1 MSKESML
8 VTGAGGFIGG
18 NAVRLMSDMG
28 HEVTANVSP
37 NTPDTRRREL
47 AQYGQVVSMDL
58 TTGDVFSLI
67 DKQEL
72 VLNFAGMDGN
82 MRYKRD
88 HSDEMLRVNMEVTN
102 NILDA
107 VSRSPLSPRVLL
119 ISSTDIYL
127 PSDAPISESSPKIPE
142 TNMNGYQL
150 SKVRAERAPSLN
162 NLQKVVI
169 VRPGPIYGPGDVLG
183 DLNKTR
189 FIPQMV
195 SNALT
200 GRPLTL
206 WGDGKQVRTFLY
218 VDDFLM
224 TCLNLL
230 KAEYYLRPVNVASSE
245 HHTLYDVALLIK
257 QIAGVD
263 IDIVCVPDKDGGE
276 RTRTFDIGLL
286 ERVIGHANETA
297 FVSGLRK
304 TVEDIAN
311 RKKGDVD
318 AKQ

>member
-1 MSKESML
+1 MSKESIL

-37 NTPDTRRREL
+37 NTPDTRRKEL
-47 AQYGQVVSMDL
+47 EQYGQVVSMDL

-67 DKQEL
+67 DKQGL
-72 VLNFAGMDGN
+72 VLNFAGVDGN
-82 MRYKRD
+82 MRYKSD
-88 HSDEMLRVNMEVTN
+88 HSDRMLRVNTEVTK

-127 PSDAPISESSPKIPE
+127 PSDVPISESSPTILE
-142 TNMNGYQL
+142 TDMNGYQL
-150 SKVRAERAPSLN
+150 SKVMAERAPSLIN
-162 NLQKVVI
+162 FQKVVI

-183 DLNKTR
+183 DPNKTR
-189 FIPQMV
+189 FIPLMV

-200 GRPLTL
+200 GKPLAL
-206 WGDGKQVRTFLY
+206 WGDGKQERTFLY
-218 VDDFLM
+218 IDDFLK

-230 KAEYYLRPVNVASSE
+230 NAEHYLEPVNVASSK
-245 HHTLYDVALLIK
+245 HHTLYDVANLIR
-257 QIAGVD
+257 QVAGVD
-263 IDIVCVPDKDGGE
+263 IDIVCMPDKDGGE
-276 RTRTFDIGLL
+276 RTRTFDIDLL
-286 ERVIGHANETA
+286 ERVIGHVNETT

-318 AKQ
+318 AEQ